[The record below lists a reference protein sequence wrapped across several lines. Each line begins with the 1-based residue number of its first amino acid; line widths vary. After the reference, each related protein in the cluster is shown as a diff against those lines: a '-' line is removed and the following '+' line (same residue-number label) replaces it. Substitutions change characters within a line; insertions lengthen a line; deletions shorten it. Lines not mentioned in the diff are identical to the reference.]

1 MPQPIQ
7 NTDAYLMMETARVLQ
22 PFKGQPMTPEMQKQ
36 MRDAVRPHADALLRN
51 GHSQADAISLIGS
64 VWKLMQ

>member
-1 MPQPIQ
+1 
-7 NTDAYLMMETARVLQ
+7 MMETARVLQ